1 MTLLVLQTH
10 SGSELTAVLS
20 SLQALSELHSAH
32 IAHLDVKGD
41 NVMLPQNFN
50 CTWDTLRLID
60 FAMAAKSSP
69 GGFFLCTNLSKKHV
83 GNLQISCTS
92 VQKITQVVSCASLW
106 MVFCRWCVPR
116 CFAPRARLW
125 CLGS

>member
-1 MTLLVLQTH
+1 MTLLVSLQTH

-20 SLQALSELHSAH
+20 SLQTLSELHSAH

-41 NVMLPQNFN
+41 NVMLTQNFE

-69 GGFFLCTNLSKKHV
+69 GRPFFCTNLSRKHV
-83 GNLQISCTS
+83 WG
-92 VQKITQVVSCASLW
+92 
-106 MVFCRWCVPR
+106 
-116 CFAPRARLW
+116 
-125 CLGS
+125 